1 MALVLWFSASPSSG
15 PAVVGTCNRAQEESG
30 VGVGKVA
37 LSLLTHWSPS
47 GGVLQGPEGQPGLG
61 LGRKCAAMLPN
72 T

>member
-1 MALVLWFSASPSSG
+1 M
-15 PAVVGTCNRAQEESG
+15 
-30 VGVGKVA
+30 GVGKVA